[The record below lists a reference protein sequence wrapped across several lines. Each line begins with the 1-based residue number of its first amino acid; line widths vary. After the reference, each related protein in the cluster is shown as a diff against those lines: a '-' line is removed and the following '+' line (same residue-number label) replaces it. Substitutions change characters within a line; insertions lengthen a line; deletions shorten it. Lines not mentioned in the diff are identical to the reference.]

1 MIAANIKFLR
11 KKAGWSQEEL
21 SEKVN
26 VSRQTVA
33 KWENSESLPDILK
46 CRELAMIFGTT
57 IDNLIDYSFEEEE
70 LRDKKNDNGK
80 YIFGIVKVGENGD
93 IVIPKKARE
102 VFDIKS
108 GNRLIVLG
116 DKKKGGIALAKFFDI
131 NPIK

>member
-70 LRDKKNDNGK
+70 LRDKKTIMASTSLELLK
-80 YIFGIVKVGENGD
+80 LEKM
-93 IVIPKKARE
+93 VI
-102 VFDIKS
+102 
-108 GNRLIVLG
+108 L
-116 DKKKGGIALAKFFDI
+116 
-131 NPIK
+131 